1 MIRAIFALCALAGGA
16 SAQSVDGCFDHR
28 SSVAAY
34 AEPWDQNTRLFA
46 NGAVRLVLTDTL
58 EPAAAAF
65 HLVILSPPY
74 NELGDRQC
82 VVVSMGEGLGFAGLT
97 LDGMTAD
104 YDPAVGLV
112 FLLRAARYLPETGG
126 FDDALLRV
134 TLNQANG
141 LVTALLD

>member
-1 MIRAIFALCALAGGA
+1 VIRALVALCALAGGA
-16 SAQSVDGCFDHR
+16 SAQSVDDCFDHR
-28 SSVAAY
+28 SSLAAY

-65 HLVILSPPY
+65 HLVIFSPPY

-97 LDGMTAD
+97 LDGIEAD
-104 YDPAVGLV
+104 YDPAIGLI
-112 FLLRAARYLPETGG
+112 FALRATRYLPDTGG
-126 FDDALLRV
+126 FADAVLRV
-134 TLNQANG
+134 TLNQSTG
-141 LVTALLD
+141 LVTAQLD